1 MSSKD
6 FETDLNYKTPSGL
19 ALMKLARNPHLNVDV
34 VHSEVETNNTIVQHT
49 IDMPLLE
56 NGQSAN
62 LDIDIALMSDLQY
75 SFNVLGYA
83 DFPLVETSVNRQSAT
98 ICRVVVTNESGLLIP
113 SLPITITA
121 TPL

>member
-1 MSSKD
+1 MSIED
-6 FETDLNYKTPSGL
+6 FTPDTSYKTPSGL
-19 ALMKLARNPHLNVDV
+19 VLNKLARNPHLNVDV

-49 IDMPLLE
+49 VDMPLLE

-62 LDIDIALMSDLQY
+62 LDIEIALMSDLQY
-75 SFNVLGYA
+75 NFNVLGYA

-98 ICRVVVTNESGLLIP
+98 ICRVVVTNESGLQVP

-121 TPL
+121 APL